1 MTKTQPISNAPN
13 AQSWCEQNKEIESH
27 KKQIE
32 ILNAEIEIHKLV
44 NTDLIV
50 QRILVSGEDVEENA
64 NITGK
69 ISLENENLQNV

>member
-1 MTKTQPISNAPN
+1 MIIGQHVQTKCHC
-13 AQSWCEQNKEIESH
+13 QSWCEQNKEIESH